1 MKGPS
6 WIVLFGLDSQLAQ
19 TIRIP
24 MYIALL
30 EDEPFLATEVQD
42 LLIRLGHAVVH
53 FRDGHEIMRGLLKDT
68 FDLFVLDWQVPGPD
82 GMAVLRHIRKHLK
95 LNTPVVFLTVCH
107 VESQVVDALNA
118 GADDY
123 CVKPLRSEEFTAR
136 LAALQ
141 RRMSVHVPETQD
153 GEIYPGYVFNQSLR
167 HVLVDGVAVT
177 LTEKEFE
184 LSRLLFTNLDRPLA
198 RGRIMLEVWGRD
210 EAALSRTL
218 DVHISWIRK
227 KLQLGADATRLRLMV
242 VHGFGYRLMKL
253 TSNEGSSV
261 HG

>member
-1 MKGPS
+1 MDQEC
-6 WIVLFGLDSQLAQ
+6 IAELRLLNCQVDLNF
-19 TIRIP
+19 

-30 EDEPFLATEVQD
+30 EDEPFLAMEVQD
-42 LLIRLGHAVVH
+42 LLTRLGHTVVH
-53 FRDGHEIMRGLLKDT
+53 FKDGHQIMRGLQKDT

-82 GMAVLRHIRKHLK
+82 GMAILQHIRQHLK
-95 LNTPVVFLTVCH
+95 LKTPVIFLTVCH
-107 VESQVVDALNA
+107 VESQVVEALNA

-136 LAALQ
+136 IAALQ
-141 RRMSVHVPETQD
+141 RRLSLHAAETRD
-153 GEIYPGYVFNQSLR
+153 GELYPGYFFNPSAR
-167 HVLVDGVAVT
+167 HVLLDGVPVA

-198 RGRIMLEVWGRD
+198 RSRIMMEVWGCD

-227 KLQLGADATRLRLMV
+227 KLRLGADANRLRLMV
-242 VHGFGYRLMKL
+242 VHGFGYRLIKL
-253 TSNEGSSV
+253 TSDEGTAI